1 MKKKRFVG
9 LFLLLFP
16 ICLFGVSS
24 RLVKTDLQTDF
35 SRLDQIVHNRN
46 FYMVRKKQEIFN
58 LKESLEG
65 CTLDNDRC
73 VIYKRLY
80 DEYQK
85 FNADSAIVYADK
97 YEEISR
103 RQGWGNLAL
112 QARLDKVMAL
122 ILQGMYLKADQEMK
136 NCAPIGRLP
145 PQLQQKYAIADF
157 EFTLRMLLGKASPD
171 TEEVRARLQDC
182 WNTYSRYI
190 PEDCWIYDYYEA
202 LMTRHEVTGKL
213 LSQLKTAPKPSIQ
226 AAMLEMALAKVYRDQ
241 KKSELCCYYLIRSAI
256 SDICKANRDAPAL
269 LFLMS
274 VPQVR
279 GDLNRAYLYA
289 MACTENFE
297 SYGDVARST
306 YILRAQT
313 MASKNFNDR
322 LQGRIYLL
330 VMILIFLLVAMVI
343 VCVQFGFLY
352 TKNKRKSVLLKQ
364 ILHSNVKQRM
374 MIERDLRVKQHTKEA
389 NMRLEE
395 ELKKRNANFLND
407 YLLISR
413 YISEEARFRKKIF
426 NLLVAGKLKVAI
438 KKLDESSNAE
448 NCFGNF
454 YHQFDTA
461 FLNLHPDFVKRF
473 NQYLDPDK
481 QVQTS
486 GPNTLSIE
494 LRIYALISLGVTDST
509 SIADFLHYSPQTIY
523 NYRSKIRHS
532 SSLPQ
537 KDFDETIE
545 KMYYS

>member
-157 EFTLRMLLGKASPD
+157 EFTLRMLLEKASPD

-426 NLLVAGKLKVAI
+426 NLLVAGKLNPDTCAVGDLYA
-438 KKLDESSNAE
+438 
-448 NCFGNF
+448 CFSDWSVPMF
-454 YHQFDTA
+454 QVMSTV
-461 FLNLHPDFVKRF
+461 FV
-473 NQYLDPDK
+473 
-481 QVQTS
+481 QVST
-486 GPNTLSIE
+486 
-494 LRIYALISLGVTDST
+494 ISLVTPYHLVYSLMRDILAFQCQTARYLPGGPLLSNKQRDNLGLYPCFHRV
-509 SIADFLHYSPQTIY
+509 IAGMSVLVVCG
-523 NYRSKIRHS
+523 IRLS
-532 SSLPQ
+532 RIPVVFAAAAAVAL
-537 KDFDETIE
+537 
-545 KMYYS
+545 